1 MLIFFSSFLSLTHH
15 QYSKKDTDDANN
27 PSNKVILV
35 DDGSSTESS
44 TKTVRPAKQYGCN
57 QCSYS
62 ADKKVSLNRHM
73 RMHQT
78 SPASSSVTSNGDDCS
93 SQVKTIFY
101 LQFSLSL
108 SLTHFVFFLS
118 IHFFLSHSC
127 TCIQS
132 VCMEFNHTSS
142 A

>member
-1 MLIFFSSFLSLTHH
+1 MHLMYS
-15 QYSKKDTDDANN
+15 YSKKDTDDANN
-27 PSNKVILV
+27 PLSKVILV

-101 LQFSLSL
+101 LPFC
-108 SLTHFVFFLS
+108 FLLY
-118 IHFFLSHSC
+118 HFFCRSMLFSTVTLR

-132 VCMEFNHTSS
+132 LCLNSIKQPS

>member
-1 MLIFFSSFLSLTHH
+1 MLTFFLLSLHF
-15 QYSKKDTDDANN
+15 YSKKDTDDASN
-27 PSNKVILV
+27 PLNKVILV

-93 SQVKTIFY
+93 SQVKTTFY
-101 LQFSLSL
+101 LQFPITLCLSL
-108 SLTHFVFFLS
+108 AVFCFRVCLLFH
-118 IHFFLSHSC
+118 IHITRTYNRF
-127 TCIQS
+127 
-132 VCMEFNHTSS
+132 

>member
-1 MLIFFSSFLSLTHH
+1 MQCFPISLSPFSYSN
-15 QYSKKDTDDANN
+15 SKKDTDDANN
-27 PSNKVILV
+27 PLNKVILV

-44 TKTVRPAKQYGCN
+44 TKTIRPAKQYGCN

-93 SQVKTIFY
+93 SQVKTTFHLSIAF
-101 LQFSLSL
+101 FSL
-108 SLTHFVFFLS
+108 FCICAYRFFLS
-118 IHFFLSHSC
+118 LLYA
-127 TCIQS
+127 CI
-132 VCMEFNHTSS
+132 
-142 A
+142 